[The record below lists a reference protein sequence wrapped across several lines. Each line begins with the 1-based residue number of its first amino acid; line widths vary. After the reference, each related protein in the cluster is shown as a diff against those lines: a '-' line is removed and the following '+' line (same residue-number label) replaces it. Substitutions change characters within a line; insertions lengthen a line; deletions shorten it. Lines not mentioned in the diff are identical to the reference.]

1 MLTIEDSHHW
11 TNHSAVRFRNLVQW
25 LNKRVS
31 RSQFVTCTSID
42 PDVEPSLQINQSVQR
57 AWMKAGG
64 TNEFSTNDWSASLL
78 ASYWPQR
85 LKIRNAKA
93 KRLLF
98 SDFECRWFV
107 SNNRNISLN
116 FECRWF
122 VSNNRNISLNFVK
135 WVASISPGAPDWA
148 RKLEFL
154 IRHLLTMSFLNFAL
168 LSVNEPT
175 VQMIG
180 LEC

>member
-11 TNHSAVRFRNLVQW
+11 TNHSAVSFRNLFQW
-25 LNKRVS
+25 LNKLVF

-42 PDVEPSLQINQSVQR
+42 PDVEPTSQINQSVQR
-57 AWMKAGG
+57 AWMKAVG

-116 FECRWF
+116 F
-122 VSNNRNISLNFVK
+122 VK

-148 RKLEFL
+148 RELEFL
-154 IRHLLTMSFLNFAL
+154 IRYLLTMSFLNSPL